1 MGVVY
6 PFLEKDEE
14 SNMRKAAEKLKSSRG
29 ASLMMALLL
38 FLTCAVVGSAVL
50 TAGTA
55 ASGRMAKIAESD
67 QRYYSVNSAANLLI
81 DLLQEPVSIRK
92 TETTDPD
99 SGTKQ
104 TVYFIKSADGTE
116 QQYSSETTEFSSLS
130 TEIAYLIVS
139 LPEETTEA
147 TSLQMELKN
156 VPGAPVEISGKLYPD
171 NRLEF
176 TVNSVSDEE
185 DGEDEDRIY
194 TVHLAFSVENP
205 GDRSEIKWKLIDFN
219 KKSEA

>member
-1 MGVVY
+1 M
-6 PFLEKDEE
+6 K
-14 SNMRKAAEKLKSSRG
+14 RAAEKLKSSRG

-38 FLTCAVVGSAVL
+38 FLVCAVVGSAVL

-81 DLLQEPVSIRK
+81 DLLQDPVSIRK
-92 TETTDPD
+92 TETDDPD

-104 TVYFIKSADGTE
+104 TVYYIKSADGTE
-116 QQYSSETTEFSSLS
+116 QQYDPETTEFSSLS

-139 LPEETTEA
+139 RPEGSTA
-147 TSLQMELKN
+147 VTSLQMELKN

-176 TVNSVSDEE
+176 TVNSVPDEE
-185 DGEDEDRIY
+185 DGEDENRIY

-219 KKSEA
+219 RKADA